1 MGYGPATAGRITVQR
16 RSRARRQ
23 LLIPHEV
30 ARVAVGTAMFV
41 CAFALWT
48 VAPAWVLWVIP
59 WVVGTGSSVLPA
71 LVIGGVVVVGIA
83 LGKVLAIL
91 NELYCRII
99 ERENRPGLDAPWR
112 RPLCNTNEGRRP
124 TGLLEA
130 VLVASALTAAVT
142 FAVWFLFFARCAGGA
157 CAG

>member
-16 RSRARRQ
+16 RSVARRRA
-23 LLIPHEV
+23 LIPHEA
-30 ARVAVGTAMFV
+30 ARVTVGTAMFV

-99 ERENRPGLDAPWR
+99 QSEKAPGLDASWR
-112 RPLCNTNEGRRP
+112 RPLCNAEEGRRP

-130 VLVASALTAAVT
+130 VLVSSALTAAIT
-142 FAVWFLFFARCAGGA
+142 LAVWFLFFAKCAGGA

>member
-23 LLIPHEV
+23 ALIPHEV
-30 ARVAVGTAMFV
+30 VRLAVGTSMFV

-83 LGKVLAIL
+83 LGKVLAFL
-91 NELYCRII
+91 NAVYCQII
-99 ERENRPGLDAPWR
+99 EREN
-112 RPLCNTNEGRRP
+112 
-124 TGLLEA
+124 
-130 VLVASALTAAVT
+130 
-142 FAVWFLFFARCAGGA
+142 
-157 CAG
+157 